1 MALPKYILIRGDT
14 YYVRRPLPLDVQ
26 TAFGGRKQVWR
37 TLGTTSRKEAEAKA
51 HAVLATIEA
60 EIEAKRAT
68 LRAADEERAFLISE
82 ATNAALAA
90 YGSAASGR
98 VLSGLPFADLPNDA
112 SDEVRVAWQIRSGQA
127 QARPSSRAEAVAH
140 MDRAIA
146 DLEWEAANAAVPPLI
161 SEDGDGT
168 LPERYRGALEA
179 RLRELIDADRRTL
192 EAQKA
197 VLTGANYTGDP
208 GQTGTVG
215 KVSLADL
222 SAVWLSQKRPA
233 RSSQAD
239 MRTAIGRFD
248 RVNGPLPYDAITDE
262 HARRFK
268 SDLLDDPKLKNATRA
283 KLWGMLRALL
293 NVAVDDGLLA
303 SNPFSQV
310 KLRLDDDS
318 SQREVLTQED
328 LTALFGKLDDPE
340 EWWITR
346 IALYTGA
353 RLGEICQLTK
363 ADFRT
368 EAGVP
373 YLHIREDAEA
383 GKSVKTRNSI
393 RRVPLH
399 RRLITD
405 GLLEWVKGRTSDA
418 LFSVGS
424 AAASKRL
431 LRRMRDAGL
440 GEGKVFHS
448 LRHTF
453 KGVARRHMDAEWH
466 DRLTGHAAKSVGQ
479 DYGDYDLRSLK
490 KKIDLIAF
498 GIEPPPL
505 PALEAGAA

>member
-1 MALPKYILIRGDT
+1 VAL
-14 YYVRRPLPLDVQ
+14 
-26 TAFGGRKQVWR
+26 
-37 TLGTTSRKEAEAKA
+37 
-51 HAVLATIEA
+51 
-60 EIEAKRAT
+60 
-68 LRAADEERAFLISE
+68 
-82 ATNAALAA
+82 
-90 YGSAASGR
+90 
-98 VLSGLPFADLPNDA
+98 
-112 SDEVRVAWQIRSGQA
+112 QIRTGQS
-127 QARPSSRAEAVAH
+127 QARPSSRAAVIAH
-140 MDRAIA
+140 FDRAIA
-146 DLEWEAANAAVPPLI
+146 DLEVDGANVSLPVLL
-161 SEDGDGT
+161 DGDAT
-168 LPERYRGALEA
+168 LPERYRAALET
-179 RLRELIDADRRTL
+179 RLRELIEADRRTL

-197 VLTGANYTGDP
+197 ILTGANHTGDP
-208 GQTGTVG
+208 VQADQVG
-215 KVSLADL
+215 KGSLTDL
-222 SAVWLSQKRPA
+222 SAVWLSQKKPA

-248 RVNGPLPYDAITDE
+248 RVNGPLPYGAITDE

-268 SDLLDDPKLKNATRA
+268 TDLLDDVKLKNATRA

-303 SNPFSQV
+303 SNPFGRV

-328 LTALFGKLDDPE
+328 LTALFDKLDNAE

-383 GKSVKTRNSI
+383 GKSVKTRSSI

-399 RRLITD
+399 QQLIAD
-405 GLLEWVKGRTSDA
+405 GFREWAKGRTTDA

-431 LRRMRDAGL
+431 LRRMRGAGL

-453 KGVARRHMDAEWH
+453 KGEARRHMDAEWH

-490 KKIDLIAF
+490 EKIDLIRF
-498 GIEPPPL
+498 GVET
-505 PALEAGAA
+505 PAARVVEVRQA